1 MPEIK
6 LRKAVE
12 SDSGAL
18 LRIYRPYVEHSSATL
33 EDDVPSHEEFLARVR
48 TISTDFPYLVCEANG
63 KIVGYAYAHSYK
75 ERSGYRF
82 CAELSVYVAEDSRGM
97 GIGGRLYKALIDI
110 LRAMGYK
117 NLYGIVTDPNE
128 GSFALHKSLG
138 FRETGREH
146 LSGVKFGK
154 WHDVVLFEKHIAS
167 HYTSSGID
175 GTRPLKINE
184 LPVEIFSGILAK
196 YCE

>member
-6 LRKAVE
+6 LRRAVE
-12 SDSGAL
+12 SDSDTL
-18 LRIYRPYVEHSSATL
+18 LQIYRPYVEHSSATL

-48 TISTDFPYLVCEANG
+48 TISADFPYLVCEADR
-63 KIVGYAYAHSYK
+63 KIVGYAYAHRYK

-97 GIGGRLYKALIDI
+97 GIGRRLYAALIDI
-110 LRAMGYK
+110 LSAMGYK

-128 GSFALHKSLG
+128 GSFALHKAFG

-146 LSGVKFGK
+146 LSGVKFGE
-154 WHDVVLFEKHIAS
+154 WHDVVLFEKLISEHEPL
-167 HYTSSGID
+167 TSD
-175 GTRPLKINE
+175 PRKAPLNVNDLSE
-184 LPVEIFSGILAK
+184 NTLMEILKK
-196 YCE
+196 YRG